1 MEVILKRTYHEDG
14 TNGRL
19 MIEGQLVCHTIEL
32 PWLQNRR
39 NVSCIPEGTY
49 QLRKR
54 YTQERG
60 THLIVEDVPSR
71 TGILLHPANNAL
83 NELRGCI
90 APVTTLDG
98 PGIGSLSRKATEKLQ
113 DLLFEVLDRD
123 EEVFLTI
130 KKEIDMNVIDRVK
143 APTPK
148 FFKVLRTIGISLAA
162 AGGAILASP
171 ISLPAGIVSMGGYL
185 LASGSVLGAVSQT
198 TVEDNVKRKDG

>member
-1 MEVILKRTYHEDG
+1 MDVLLKRTYHENG

-19 MIEGQLVCHTIEL
+19 IVDGRLVCYTIEL
-32 PWLQNRR
+32 PWLENRQK
-39 NVSCIPEGTY
+39 VSCIPVGTY

-54 YTQERG
+54 HTQGRG
-60 THLIVEDVPSR
+60 THLALDDVEGR
-71 TGILLHPANNAL
+71 AGILLHPANNAL
-83 NELRGCI
+83 KELRGCI

-123 EEVFLTI
+123 EEVLLTI
-130 KKEIDMNVIDRVK
+130 KKEIDMNVIERVK

-148 FFKVLRTIGISLAA
+148 FFKVLRTVGISLAA

-171 ISLPAGIVSMGGYL
+171 IALPAGIVSIGGYL
-185 LASGSVLGAVSQT
+185 LACGSVLGAVSQT
-198 TVEDNVKRKDG
+198 TVEDNVKKDDG

>member
-1 MEVILKRTYHEDG
+1 MDVLLKRTYHEDG

-19 MIEGQLVCHTIEL
+19 IVDEQLVCYTIEL
-32 PWLQNRR
+32 PWLHNRR
-39 NVSCIPEGTY
+39 NVSCIPEGSY

-54 YTQERG
+54 YTQGRG
-60 THLIVEDVPSR
+60 THLIVEGVEGR

-83 NELRGCI
+83 KELRGCI

-113 DLLFEVLDRD
+113 NLLFEVLDND

-130 KKEIDMNVIDRVK
+130 KKEIDMNVIERVK

-148 FFKVLRTIGISLAA
+148 FFKVLRTLGISLAA

-171 ISLPAGIVSMGGYL
+171 ITLPAGIVSIGGYL

-198 TVEDNVKRKDG
+198 AVEDKVKKKDG